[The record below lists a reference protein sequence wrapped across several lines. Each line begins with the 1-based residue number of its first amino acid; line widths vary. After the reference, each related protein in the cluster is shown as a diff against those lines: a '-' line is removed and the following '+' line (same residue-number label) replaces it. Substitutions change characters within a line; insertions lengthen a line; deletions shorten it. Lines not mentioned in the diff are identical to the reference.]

1 MGSAQGDAKALRWNG
16 RLGVG
21 VEVLVCRGQDGMAS
35 MPAQGNKSRQ
45 DWGEKHVGVLGVLH
59 GGGGRDVEVHHGDE
73 HVDCGRMRGRLKL
86 GLTNLLGSAPEIKIT
101 IIKRS

>member
-1 MGSAQGDAKALRWNG
+1 M
-16 RLGVG
+16 
-21 VEVLVCRGQDGMAS
+21 EVLVCRGQDDMAS

-59 GGGGRDVEVHHGDE
+59 GGGGWDVEVHHVEVHHGDE
-73 HVDCGRMRGRLKL
+73 YADCGRMRGRLKL